1 MSKPPGKCL
10 TLGPYLGQQV
20 TLSARQGMWGWVVGD
35 RRGGRMCKQGED
47 NALGFVDSNVGA

>member
-10 TLGPYLGQQV
+10 TLGPYLGL

-35 RRGGRMCKQGED
+35 RRGGRMCKEGED